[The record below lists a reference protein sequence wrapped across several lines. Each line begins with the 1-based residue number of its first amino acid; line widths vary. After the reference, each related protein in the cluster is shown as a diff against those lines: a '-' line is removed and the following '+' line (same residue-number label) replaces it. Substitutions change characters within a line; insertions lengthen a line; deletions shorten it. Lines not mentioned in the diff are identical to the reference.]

1 MMIMAVMAV
10 IAAVI
15 ILMIVIVMMVALAAP
30 SKASSPLSATNV
42 ICATAVLR
50 FYCAII
56 LGIRLSG
63 VGGGEVRSEA
73 VGASYIRLDY
83 TLNDRW
89 PPEWLRS
96 INQPQTKEQRAK
108 SKEKQRL
115 DIT

>member
-1 MMIMAVMAV
+1 MIMAVMAV

-15 ILMIVIVMMVALAAP
+15 ILMIVVVMMVALAAP

-73 VGASYIRLDY
+73 AELVSCLEY
-83 TLNDRW
+83 TLNERQAAA
-89 PPEWLRS
+89 S
-96 INQPQTKEQRAK
+96 VAT
-108 SKEKQRL
+108 
-115 DIT
+115 